1 MFSLSPRLMT
11 AASMINPCRKT
22 VDVGT
27 DHAFLPAF
35 LVLNSKTDKVLACD
49 IGIQPLE
56 NARKT
61 VTQYS
66 LQEKIE
72 LRVSDGL
79 KSVSPAEAQEIS
91 ICGMGGN
98 LMVQI
103 LSDVPWIKS
112 EDIHLVL
119 QPMTHS
125 EDVRR
130 FLCENG
136 FVIDREECVAD
147 NGRLYCCISSYWK
160 NMQAS
165 YEEGYYYF
173 GELLLQKGL
182 AREFVQK
189 QYDRIKKRRD
199 ALLKSGRDI
208 EEAQKLSEVTDY
220 YERKQNSLH

>member
-1 MFSLSPRLMT
+1 MLTLSPRLMT

-22 VDVGT
+22 VDIGT

-35 LVLNSKTDKVLACD
+35 LVLNSKTEKVLACD

-61 VTQYS
+61 VTEYS
-66 LQEKIE
+66 LNEKIE

-79 KSVSPAEAQEIS
+79 KSVSPTEAQEIS
-91 ICGMGGN
+91 ICGMGGT
-98 LMVQI
+98 LMAQI
-103 LSDVPWIKS
+103 LSDAPWIKS

-119 QPMTHS
+119 QPMTHC

-147 NGRLYCCISSYWK
+147 NGRLYCCISAYWK
-160 NMQAS
+160 NVYS
-165 YEEGYYYF
+165 PKEEGYYYF
-173 GELLLQKGL
+173 GELLSQHGL
-182 AREFVQK
+182 ARDFVQK
-189 QYDRIKKRRD
+189 QFDRIKKRRD
-199 ALLKSGRDI
+199 ALSASGRELD
-208 EEAQKLSEVTDY
+208 EAQKLSEVTDY
-220 YERKQNSLH
+220 YERKQNG

>member
-22 VDVGT
+22 VDIGT

-35 LVLNSKTDKVLACD
+35 LVLNSKTEKVLACD

-61 VTQYS
+61 VNQYS

-79 KSVSPAEAQEIS
+79 KSVSPVEAQEIS
-91 ICGMGGN
+91 ICGMGGT
-98 LMVQI
+98 LMAQI
-103 LSDVPWIKS
+103 LSDTPWIKS

-119 QPMTHS
+119 QPMTHC

-147 NGRLYCCISSYWK
+147 NRHLYCCISAYWK
-160 NMQAS
+160 NEQS
-165 YEEGYYYF
+165 VCEEGYFYF
-173 GELLLQKGL
+173 GELLSQDGL
-182 AREFVQK
+182 SREFVER
-189 QYDRIKKRRD
+189 QYNRIKKRRD
-199 ALLKSGRDI
+199 ALAGSGREL
-208 EEAQKLSEVTDY
+208 EEAQKLSEVIDY

>member
-22 VDVGT
+22 VDIGT

-35 LVLNSKTDKVLACD
+35 LVLNSKTEKVLACD

-61 VTQYS
+61 VTEYS
-66 LQEKIE
+66 LNDKIE

-79 KSVSPAEAQEIS
+79 KSVSPSEAQEIS
-91 ICGMGGN
+91 ICGMGGT
-98 LMVQI
+98 LMAQI
-103 LSDVPWIKS
+103 LADAPWIKS

-119 QPMTHS
+119 QPMTHC

-136 FVIDREECVAD
+136 FAIDREECVSD
-147 NGRLYCCISSYWK
+147 NGRLYCCISAYWK
-160 NMQAS
+160 NVHS
-165 YEEGYYYF
+165 PKEEGYCYF
-173 GELLLQKGL
+173 GELLSQQGL
-182 AREFVQK
+182 ACEFVQK
-189 QYDRIKKRRD
+189 QFDRIKKRRD
-199 ALLKSGRDI
+199 ALLTSGRDL
-208 EEAQKLSEVTDY
+208 EEAQKLSKVIDY
-220 YERKQNSLH
+220 YERKQNS

>member
-1 MFSLSPRLMT
+1 MFNLSPRLMT
-11 AASMINPCRKT
+11 AASMVNPCRKT

-35 LVLNSKTDKVLACD
+35 LVLNSKTENVLACD

-66 LQEKIE
+66 LQDKIE

-79 KSVSPAEAQEIS
+79 KNVSPAEAQEIS
-91 ICGMGGN
+91 ICGMGGT
-98 LMVQI
+98 LMAQI
-103 LSDVPWIKS
+103 LSDAPWIKS

-136 FVIDREECVAD
+136 FIIEREECVVD
-147 NGRLYCCISSYWK
+147 NGRLYCCISSYWR
-160 NMQAS
+160 NIQS
-165 YEEGYYYF
+165 LYEEGYYYF
-173 GELLLQKGL
+173 GELLMQDGL
-182 AREFVQK
+182 SQQFVEK
-189 QYDRIKKRRD
+189 QFNRIKKRRD
-199 ALLKSGRDI
+199 ALLNSGRDI
-208 EEAQKLSEVTDY
+208 EEAKKLSRVTDY
-220 YERKQNSLH
+220 YERKQNSLY